1 MEPIQDPNDAAYM
14 AMLTRNI
21 PGVGNTPLVATST
34 KTTTPATTEVPATD
48 HQRQAMEILE
58 RAITGSLFVS
68 EGDEPFQVVHIVPNG
83 SSFSTAE
90 MSSTDSS
97 LPLPSESEFVR
108 ILKNAQLSSL
118 GATGQHDIDSDNDE
132 EMTTCEKTSDLQ
144 SILRKSNPGTDR
156 IAKALQD
163 IYHYDPSS
171 STSSAPVA
179 LYRVTLPSSSTR
191 VHLWIVGWVDHHLV
205 GLHTISIES

>member
-1 MEPIQDPNDAAYM
+1 MESTQDPNDAAYM
-14 AMLTRNI
+14 AMLTRKI
-21 PGVGNTPLVATST
+21 PGVGDTPLVPTST
-34 KTTTPATTEVPATD
+34 ATATAAKTTAAATD

-90 MSSTDSS
+90 TSSTDSSS

-108 ILKNAQLSSL
+108 ILKDTQLSSL
-118 GATGQHDIDSDNDE
+118 GTISQYDINSDNDE
-132 EMTTCEKTSDLQ
+132 ELTTCEKTSDLQ
-144 SILRKSNPGTDR
+144 SILRKSNPGADR

-191 VHLWIVGWVDHHLV
+191 VHLWIVGKF
-205 GLHTISIES
+205 